1 MPRRATTPSFIT
13 ELPLKTAPRQ
23 EEVLLKRLNAG
34 RQLYNAVLGEAMRRV
49 QLVRQSKIYR
59 GAKKL
64 RRDDPSRKK
73 LFKESRDAYQYSEYA
88 LHSYATQVSH
98 SWVGDHL
105 DANTVQKLATR
116 AYQASEKV
124 MFGRAKKV
132 RFKGKNQLDS
142 LEGKTNKSGIR
153 WKDGK
158 VVWLGLELEPII
170 EGYDPVIQHGLAT
183 QVKYVRLVRRKR
195 NGKNLFCVQLINEGT
210 PFQKPAHKIGS
221 GIIGIDIGPSTIA
234 IVGDSSASLQQF
246 ANELKFSEKK
256 IPRLQRKMD
265 RSRRANNPDNY
276 NLNGTIKKGK
286 ITWNNSKK
294 YLTTAASKANLD
306 RKLAGHRKALHGR
319 LVHEILR
326 LGDVVKL
333 EKLSYKA
340 FQKLFGKSVGKRA
353 PGMFVSRLKC
363 MAESAGAQIVEFPTY
378 TTKLSQTCLCGQIKK
393 KRLSERVHQCE
404 CGVLAQRDLFSA
416 FLALYVDPETNLPQA
431 DLAQLAWSGAEQI
444 LSAAWQQATTNQP
457 ASGGHPPS
465 SFGKPPES
473 ERVAGEVRITSAK
486 SLDVVAIGESQ
497 EKAEVFPIE
506 PPGFSRGEV
515 QPAVASSKQE
525 NYANCSFCGG
535 DEC

>member
-13 ELPLKTAPRQ
+13 ELPLKTDPRQ
-23 EEVLLKRLNAG
+23 ESVLLKRLNAG

-64 RRDDPSRKK
+64 RKDNPLRKK
-73 LFKESRDAYQYSEYA
+73 LFKEAREAHQYSEYA
-88 LHSYATQVSH
+88 LHSYATRISH

-124 MFGRAKKV
+124 MFGRAKKI

-153 WKDGK
+153 WKDDK

-170 EGYDPVIQHGLAT
+170 QDYDPLIQHGLASP
-183 QVKYVRLVRRKR
+183 VKYVRLVRRKR
-195 NGKNLFCVQLINEGT
+195 NGKNLFYVQLINEGT
-210 PFQKPAHKIGS
+210 PFRKPAHKVGS

-246 ANELKFSEKK
+246 ASELKFSEKK
-256 IPRLQRKMD
+256 IRKLQRKMD

-276 NLNGTIKKGK
+276 NPNGTIKKGK
-286 ITWNNSKK
+286 KSWNNSKK
-294 YLTTAASKANLD
+294 YLKTTASKANLEW
-306 RKLAGHRKALHGR
+306 KLAAHRKSLHGQ
-319 LVHEILR
+319 LAHEILS
-326 LGDVVKL
+326 LSNVIKL

-353 PGMFVSRLKC
+353 PGMFVSHLKRL
-363 MAESAGAQIVEFPTY
+363 AESADVQVVEFPTHS
-378 TTKLSQTCLCGQIKK
+378 TKLSQTCQCGRVKK

-404 CGVLAQRDLFSA
+404 CGVLAQRDLYSA
-416 FLALYVDPETNLPQA
+416 FLSRFVDPETNLLQA
-431 DLAQLAWSGAEQI
+431 DEAKLAWSGAEQ
-444 LSAAWQQATTNQP
+444 LLLAAWEQATTNQP

-465 SFGKPPES
+465 SFGIFSES
-473 ERVAGEVRITSAK
+473 ERVARKMRIASIK
-486 SLDVVAIGESQ
+486 SQDVVANSESL
-497 EKAEVFPIE
+497 EKMEVFPIE
-506 PPGFSRGEV
+506 PPGF
-515 QPAVASSKQE
+515 
-525 NYANCSFCGG
+525 
-535 DEC
+535 